1 MVLKWLDKKFNWEA
15 TLIAIEVLIEY
26 LAKLFTLRQLA
37 AIDQQVALDQAD
49 QVLAHFLRDL
59 SWCLLDLFWN
69 TVSFVRI
76 IVIVT
81 SSAISPDFLHIEM

>member
-59 SWCLLDLFWN
+59 SWCLFDLLWN
-69 TVSFVRI
+69 AVSFVCI

>member
-1 MVLKWLDKKFNWEA
+1 MVLKWLYKKFNWEA

-49 QVLAHFLRDL
+49 QVLSHFLRDL

-69 TVSFVRI
+69 AVSFVRI